1 MIGASSELILDAE
14 TESHFCDFHIQCTI
28 TYFVK
33 KSKPISVN
41 IYIYIKKK
49 KLIQGAF
56 HNLIFGKT
64 QTSSALRLF
73 SVYAI

>member
-1 MIGASSELILDAE
+1 MKDAFPDPPLVSYRRDANLEDILV
-14 TESHFCDFHIQCTI
+14 H
-28 TYFVK
+28 K
-33 KSKPISVN
+33 KHNKMYN
-41 IYIYIKKK
+41 KKK

-64 QTSSALRLF
+64 QTSFALRLF